1 MSALSYELQLLA
13 PAGSDFHGTISV
25 FSSPQYEKYLDAL
38 QKLRGLA
45 YLRDG
50 AIQPWQIDTQGR
62 YRTAHDEHSW
72 HFLLLDSNAEVAG
85 CARYRLH
92 SPDVSYSD
100 LGLSRSPLSHDS
112 YWGPRLRE
120 AVEAELRLASEQ
132 HLRYA
137 ELGGW
142 AIAERY
148 RNTRAALEVLL
159 GSYAWA
165 ELIGGCIC
173 SCTATVRN
181 LSALILR
188 RIGGRSLR
196 HGEEELPAYFDSDY
210 GCWMELLRFDSRE
223 IPTRFQ
229 QIAAEVR
236 QKLTLRP
243 IIGSTAIWDEN
254 RATAD
259 LLALQTAVGK
269 SLSSHARQFAPES
282 AAYSRPLLDCNV

>member
-1 MSALSYELQLLA
+1 MSASSYELQLLA
-13 PAGSDFHGTISV
+13 PEGRDFHRALSV
-25 FSSPQYEKYLDAL
+25 FSSSQYSKYLESL
-38 QKLRGLA
+38 QKLKARV

-50 AIQPWQIDTQGR
+50 AIRQWQIDSEGR
-62 YRTAHDEHSW
+62 YRMLYDEQCW
-72 HFLLLDSNAEVAG
+72 HFLLLDSDAEVAG

-100 LGLSRSPLSHDS
+100 LSLSRTPLSRDL
-112 YWGPRLRE
+112 YWGPRLRS
-120 AVEAELRLASEQ
+120 ALEAELRLANEQ
-132 HLRYA
+132 RLGYA

-142 AIAERY
+142 AIAEKY

-181 LSALILR
+181 QSAPILR
-188 RIGGRSLR
+188 RIGGRSL
-196 HGEEELPAYFDSDY
+196 HHDGEELPAYFDSGY

-223 IPTRFQ
+223 MPSRFG
-229 QIAAEVR
+229 QIAAEVKR
-236 QKLTLRP
+236 KLTQRP
-243 IIGSTAIWDEN
+243 IIGPASIWDEN

-259 LLALQTAVGK
+259 LLAVQTAIG
-269 SLSSHARQFAPES
+269 A
-282 AAYSRPLLDCNV
+282 SRPLSLLANAFEPEPAGSESR